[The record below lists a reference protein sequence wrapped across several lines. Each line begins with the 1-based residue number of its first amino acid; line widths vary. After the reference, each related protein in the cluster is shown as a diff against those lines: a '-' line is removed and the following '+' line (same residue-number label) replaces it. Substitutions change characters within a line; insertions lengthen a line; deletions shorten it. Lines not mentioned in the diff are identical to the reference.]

1 MSLGATEKLPV
12 SAIERAI
19 RLSYAQAM
27 LGAIYAAS
35 TGGMFLIGYALKLKA
50 NNVQI
55 GLMSSIPMLCV
66 GVQLFSAMMVERG
79 ISRRLLTLLGA
90 LLNVSGWVLII
101 LIPYVA
107 ARAPAAAKIG
117 ALIGI
122 ITLVT
127 LFANIS
133 GNARG
138 SWIGDLI
145 PDTYRGTFFG
155 RLTRY
160 GGIIGA
166 FFAVIEGLFL
176 DTVKHMGIG
185 AFSWLFGF
193 GMLFGLINA
202 VLFALQADVPTARR
216 AEGHSFFSYV
226 KETFAN
232 TALLLVMLYA
242 LLWSMQS
249 ISGPFYATYM
259 LRDLHMPYFGLGLLN
274 MVVIA
279 MMLTVSP
286 FWGRVIDRYGC
297 RPVLVA
303 CTLIS
308 TPLPLVWFGLTSATS
323 VYCVLPFIHL
333 IVGFSVSGIAVA
345 LNTLV
350 YKVTPNAG
358 RSVQFAIY
366 SIIVTLGAAPF
377 PTIGGHLP
385 DWIDAARRHAH
396 LPPTGDLRITFF
408 TSILFIGAAAIAAW
422 FIREPDARRTR
433 ELVRRLPAHLR
444 RPHTLA
450 GG

>member
-1 MSLGATEKLPV
+1 MSDESAVKLPV
-12 SAIERAI
+12 VSIERAI

-35 TGGMFLIGYALKLKA
+35 TGGMFIIGYALKLQA
-50 NNVQI
+50 TNVQI

-66 GVQLFSAMMVERG
+66 VVQLLSSLLVERG
-79 ISRRLLTLLGA
+79 ISRRWLTVFGA

-101 LIPYVA
+101 LIPYVVA
-107 ARAPAAAKIG
+107 HAPAGVKIG
-117 ALIGI
+117 ALISV

-145 PDTYRGTFFG
+145 PAQYRGTFFG

-166 FFAVIEGLFL
+166 VFAVIEGLFL

-193 GMLFGLINA
+193 GMLFGLLNVA
-202 VLFALQADVPTARR
+202 LFLPQPDIPTAQRD
-216 AEGHSFFSYV
+216 EGGRFSDFV
-226 KETFAN
+226 KETFSN
-232 TALLLVMLYA
+232 KALLFVMLYA

-249 ISGPFYATYM
+249 IAGPFYATYM
-259 LRDLHMPYFGLGLLN
+259 LRDLHLPYFGLGLLN
-274 MVVIA
+274 TVVIVVMLA
-279 MMLTVSP
+279 MSP
-286 FWGRVIDRYGC
+286 FWGRIVDRYGC
-297 RPVLVA
+297 RPVLVV
-303 CTLIS
+303 CSLMS
-308 TPLPLVWFGLTSATS
+308 TPLPLVWIWLTHASA
-323 VYCVLPFIHL
+323 VYLILPFIHV
-333 IVGFSVSGIAVA
+333 IVGLSVGGISVA

-350 YKVTPNAG
+350 YKVTPSAG

-377 PTIGGHLP
+377 PALGGHMP
-385 DWIDAARRHAH
+385 GWFKAMGYH
-396 LPPTGDLRITFF
+396 GDLRVTFF
-408 TSILFIGAAAIAAW
+408 TSILFIGASTLAAW
-422 FIREPDARRTR
+422 FIREPGARRTR
-433 ELVRRLPAHLR
+433 ELVRQLPDHLR
-444 RPHTLA
+444 RPNTLSES
-450 GG
+450 

>member
-1 MSLGATEKLPV
+1 MGDVRVNSEPGGTGECMSLESTTKLPTA
-12 SAIERAI
+12 AIERAI

-27 LGAIYAAS
+27 LGAIYGAS
-35 TGGMFLIGYALKLKA
+35 TGGMFIIGYALKLKA

-66 GVQLFSAMMVERG
+66 VVQLFSAMMVERG

-107 ARAPAAAKIG
+107 ARAPVAAKIG
-117 ALIGI
+117 ALIGV

-133 GNARG
+133 GNARS
-138 SWIGDLI
+138 SWVGDLI
-145 PDTYRGTFFG
+145 PENYRGTFFG

-202 VLFALQADVPTARR
+202 VFFALQADIPTARHT
-216 AEGHSFFSYV
+216 EGSHFFTFV

-232 TALLLVMLYA
+232 NALRFVMLYA
-242 LLWSMQS
+242 LLWSMQG
-249 ISGPFYATYM
+249 IAGPFYATYM

-274 MVVIA
+274 VVIIVV
-279 MMLTVSP
+279 MLT
-286 FWGRVIDRYGC
+286 Y
-297 RPVLVA
+297 RP
-303 CTLIS
+303 
-308 TPLPLVWFGLTSATS
+308 
-323 VYCVLPFIHL
+323 
-333 IVGFSVSGIAVA
+333 SGGASSIAMA
-345 LNTLV
+345 
-350 YKVTPNAG
+350 AG
-358 RSVQFAIY
+358 RCWS
-366 SIIVTLGAAPF
+366 P
-377 PTIGGHLP
+377 
-385 DWIDAARRHAH
+385 ARCS
-396 LPPTGDLRITFF
+396 PPRCHWCG
-408 TSILFIGAAAIAAW
+408 SG
-422 FIREPDARRTR
+422 
-433 ELVRRLPAHLR
+433 
-444 RPHTLA
+444 
-450 GG
+450 